1 MPRSRRRRQ
10 RDRRREADQRL
21 AAKLV
26 FQEARSAEKIKLD
39 RYVRSIFRTRAGEV
53 VQSKDGQKYQV
64 QNDGSLRRVQQLGD
78 VVGQEG

>member
-26 FQEARSAEKIKLD
+26 FQEGRKTQRIKLD
-39 RYVRSIFRTRAGEV
+39 RYVRSVFRSRAGEV
-53 VQSKDGQKYQV
+53 MQSKDGQKYQV
-64 QNDGSLRRVQQLGD
+64 QKDGSIRRVEE